1 MSEFVQK
8 DLTGQVPESICAR
21 CASAGILH
29 LPSGTEFVH
38 CPHGL
43 RAAVRVP
50 GREWKIL
57 LGIEA
62 SNFRDVVVRA
72 LTVAELRHDVARGLA
87 GIVQDQARNAVQH

>member
-1 MSEFVQK
+1 MGEFVTV
-8 DLTGQVPESICAR
+8 DLTGQAPESICAR

-29 LPSGTEFVH
+29 VPTGTELVH

-43 RAAVRVP
+43 RAAYRLS

-62 SNFRDVVVRA
+62 SSFRDVVARA
-72 LTVAELRHDVARGLA
+72 LTVAELRHDVAGGLA
-87 GIVQDQARNAVQH
+87 GIVQVQADHAVKH